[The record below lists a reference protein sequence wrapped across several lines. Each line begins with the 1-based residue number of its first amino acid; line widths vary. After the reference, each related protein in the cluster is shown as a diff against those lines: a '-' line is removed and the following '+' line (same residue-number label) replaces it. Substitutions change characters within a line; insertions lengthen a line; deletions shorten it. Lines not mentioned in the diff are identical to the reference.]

1 MIDMKIKMDFKI
13 WFVILSK
20 VIKSKI
26 IINVSMVNGFFGN
39 GLIV

>member
-1 MIDMKIKMDFKI
+1 MIDMKIKIDFKN

-20 VIKSKI
+20 VLKSKI
-26 IINVSMVNGFFGN
+26 IINESMVNGFFGN